1 MDAANRF
8 FSRGAL
14 GTLSGLVLLLALLP
28 AQVHAQEV
36 ADDVVGRRHV
46 NVSVGMPVVVDSE
59 GAYDPSLGVKF
70 TARAG
75 YQIDILVVEGHVGF
89 QQFGAR
95 NPVGRGRSNVYGPL
109 IGFGGR
115 LRFEVNETLVPY
127 VMAGLR
133 LSWWGAEGD
142 DQLRFAPTLVSQ
154 LGMEFHLGATND
166 WMIHAGV
173 DVDVYMPGKA
183 FVDRAFSI
191 GPYVGVGLRI

>member
-1 MDAANRF
+1 MDSAHRF
-8 FSRGAL
+8 FSRVAL
-14 GTLSGLVLLLALLP
+14 GTLTGLVLLAALLP
-28 AQVHAQEV
+28 ARAVAQEV

-46 NVSVGMPVVVDSE
+46 NVSLGMPVVVDSE

-75 YQIDILVVEGHVGF
+75 YQIDILVVEGHAGF

-95 NPVGRGRSNVYGPL
+95 SPVGRGRTNVYGPF

-127 VMAGLR
+127 IMAGLR
-133 LSWWGAEGD
+133 LSWWGVEGVNE
-142 DQLRFAPTLVSQ
+142 LRFAPTLVSQ
-154 LGMEFHLGATND
+154 LGMELHLGAAND
-166 WMIHAGV
+166 WMIHMGV

-191 GPYVGVGLRI
+191 GPYVGVGVRL

>member
-8 FSRGAL
+8 FFRGAHGVL
-14 GTLSGLVLLLALLP
+14 TGLALLVALLP
-28 AQVHAQEV
+28 APARAQEV
-36 ADDVVGRRHV
+36 ADDVEGRRHV
-46 NVSVGMPVVVDSE
+46 NFSLGMPVVVDSE
-59 GAYDPSLGVKF
+59 GAFDPSLGVKF

-75 YQIDILVVEGHVGF
+75 YQIDVLVVEGHAGF
-89 QQFGAR
+89 QHFGAR
-95 NPVGRGRSNVYGPL
+95 NPVGRGRANVYGPF

-133 LSWWGAEGD
+133 LSWWGVEGGNE
-142 DQLRFAPTLVSQ
+142 LRFAPTLVSQ
-154 LGMEFHLGATND
+154 LGMEFHLGATSD

-183 FVDRAFSI
+183 FEQRAFSI